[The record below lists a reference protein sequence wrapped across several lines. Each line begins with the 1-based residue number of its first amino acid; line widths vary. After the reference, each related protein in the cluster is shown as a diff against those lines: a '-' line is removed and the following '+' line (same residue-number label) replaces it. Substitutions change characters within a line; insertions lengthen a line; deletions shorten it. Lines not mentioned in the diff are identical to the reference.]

1 MFFLYCTEIAMFR
14 FRGRSGISDY
24 KIIFNAIILTKIFF
38 SCMLRSV
45 AFYIRYKMGRFRFGG
60 RLRGLKSKLLINKM
74 IKMHIRCK
82 MGRFRFGG
90 RLRGLKV

>member
-14 FRGRSGISDY
+14 FRCRSGISDY
-24 KIIFNAIILTKIFF
+24 KNIFNAILLLKWLI

-45 AFYIRYKMGRFRFGG
+45 AFYICYKMGRFRFGG

-74 IKMHIRCK
+74 IMHIRCK

-90 RLRGLKV
+90 RLRGLKI

>member
-1 MFFLYCTEIAMFR
+1 
-14 FRGRSGISDY
+14 
-24 KIIFNAIILTKIFF
+24 
-38 SCMLRSV
+38 
-45 AFYIRYKMGRFRFGG
+45 MGRFRFGG

-90 RLRGLKV
+90 RLRGLKVRNCLLIK

>member
-14 FRGRSGISDY
+14 FRGRSWISDY
-24 KIIFNAIILTKIFF
+24 KNIFNAIILTKIVI

-74 IKMHIRCK
+74 IKNAYS
-82 MGRFRFGG
+82 
-90 RLRGLKV
+90 L

>member
-1 MFFLYCTEIAMFR
+1 MFFLYCTEIAMFT
-14 FRGRSGISDY
+14 FRCRSGISD
-24 KIIFNAIILTKIFF
+24 IFNAILLLKLLF
-38 SCMLRSV
+38 SCICRTI

-90 RLRGLKV
+90 RLRGLKI

>member
-1 MFFLYCTEIAMFR
+1 MLYC
-14 FRGRSGISDY
+14 Y
-24 KIIFNAIILTKIFF
+24 KKNYFPACF
-38 SCMLRSV
+38 SQLCFMS
-45 AFYIRYKMGRFRFGG
+45 FYIRYKMGRFRFGG

-90 RLRGLKV
+90 RLRVLKV